1 MILKSRFINRE
12 AELEFLKKKYRSGK
26 AELIIV
32 YGRRRIGKTY
42 LLQKFLSEVGGV
54 YLLAEESETI
64 LEDFSE
70 RLASYFNDPVLKE
83 NPLRSWKGF
92 FTYLYNKSSERLL
105 VVIDEVQYIA
115 KTHKE
120 FLSILQKYWDLEL
133 SKTKIMLVLCGS
145 LVSFM
150 EGVLSAKS
158 PIYGRRTGSWKVEEM
173 DFFSV
178 KDFHPI
184 DVETAVRIY
193 SVFGGVPQYWADYN
207 PRMDFWDNIRTL
219 LLSKG
224 AKYYDEPK
232 YLLKQELR
240 DVTRYFSILRAI
252 ALGYTRFG
260 QIAEK
265 ANMTTKSLSKYLNV
279 LEDMGYIIEER
290 PVIGKGKGVYRICDK
305 LFNFWFR
312 FVYPKRS
319 EIEMGLDVVDDI
331 KREFNQYVGL
341 VFEEIAKQLLIR
353 LNQRG
358 KLPFKV
364 TKLGR
369 WWHKDKEID
378 VVCLNEMERKAM
390 LVEVR
395 WRDLGKRDVRRI
407 VSGLKKKAEAIPLED
422 YDIFYCVVAK
432 RIEDKEELSKEFLV
446 YDLRDMS
453 REH

>member
-12 AELEFLKKKYRSGK
+12 AELEFLRKKYRSGK

-42 LLQKFLSEVGGV
+42 LLQRFLSEVGGV

-120 FLSILQKYWDLEL
+120 FLSVLQKYWDLEL

-290 PVIGKGKGVYRICDK
+290 PVIGKGRGVYRIRDK

-369 WWHKDKEID
+369 WWRKDKEID

-453 REH
+453 RGH

>member
-1 MILKSRFINRE
+1 
-12 AELEFLKKKYRSGK
+12 
-26 AELIIV
+26 
-32 YGRRRIGKTY
+32 
-42 LLQKFLSEVGGV
+42 
-54 YLLAEESETI
+54 
-64 LEDFSE
+64 
-70 RLASYFNDPVLKE
+70 
-83 NPLRSWKGF
+83 
-92 FTYLYNKSSERLL
+92 
-105 VVIDEVQYIA
+105 
-115 KTHKE
+115 
-120 FLSILQKYWDLEL
+120 
-133 SKTKIMLVLCGS
+133 
-145 LVSFM
+145 
-150 EGVLSAKS
+150 
-158 PIYGRRTGSWKVEEM
+158 
-173 DFFSV
+173 
-178 KDFHPI
+178 
-184 DVETAVRIY
+184 
-193 SVFGGVPQYWADYN
+193 
-207 PRMDFWDNIRTL
+207 MDFWDNIRTL

-232 YLLKQELR
+232 YLLKQELK

-265 ANMTTKSLSKYLNV
+265 ANMTTKSLSKYLSV
-279 LEDMGYIIEER
+279 LEDMGYIVEER
-290 PVIGKGKGVYRICDK
+290 PVIGKGRGVYRIRDK

-319 EIEMGLDVVDDI
+319 EIEMGLDVVEDI

-422 YDIFYCVVAK
+422 YDIFYCVIA
-432 RIEDKEELSKEFLV
+432 RNIEDKEELSKEFLV
-446 YDLRDMS
+446 YDLGDMS
-453 REH
+453 RGH